1 MAAKRPESVGGPVF
15 HSRCNQQLSDARDEV
30 AYLRAQVRGLQE
42 RNDRL
47 VEALAR
53 RYDAQLQLPVE
64 PYTPATMPDSF
75 VPATDT
81 GLNAWWA
88 AVGNSPRIASPVK
101 EDKVPAPNS

>member
-1 MAAKRPESVGGPVF
+1 MF
-15 HSRCNQQLSDARDEV
+15 HKKCEDRIAEC
-30 AYLRAQVRGLQE
+30 VRRHNDDLTYYRSQIRSLQE

-53 RYDAQLQLPVE
+53 KSDVPLQLPMKSYATD
-64 PYTPATMPDSF
+64 PAPTPDATGPT
-75 VPATDT
+75 TDT

-101 EDKVPAPNS
+101 EKVEPAPNS

>member
-1 MAAKRPESVGGPVF
+1 MF
-15 HSRCNQQLSDARDEV
+15 HGRCDQQLSDARDEV

-53 RYDAQLQLPVE
+53 KFDVPLQLPME
-64 PYTPATMPDSF
+64 PYATDPAPTPDATGPT
-75 VPATDT
+75 TDT

-101 EDKVPAPNS
+101 EKVEPAPNS